1 MNFGF
6 QFTHGWTGVVSN
18 NHLLST
24 REQERRVGIG
34 GIIEFFWGKTTLS
47 HKAENLSPKTC
58 RNFGS

>member
-6 QFTHGWTGVVSN
+6 QFTRGWIEVVS

-47 HKAENLSPKTC
+47 HKAGNLSPKTF